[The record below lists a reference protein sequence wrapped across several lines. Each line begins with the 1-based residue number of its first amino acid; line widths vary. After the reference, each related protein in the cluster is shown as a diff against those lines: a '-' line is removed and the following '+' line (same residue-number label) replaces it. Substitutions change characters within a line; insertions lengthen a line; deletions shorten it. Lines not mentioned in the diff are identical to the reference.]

1 MEELSNNVIQI
12 DRVRCLECGAKYVKP
27 ADGGTVHENPGCPKC
42 GYSGWISATIP
53 AAANRGLM
61 GNGVRSGMAQPM
73 CANSPVKALGGL
85 RRFAGDLRPRQAVR
99 VH

>member
-12 DRVRCLECGAKYVKP
+12 DRVRCLECGSKYVKP

-42 GYSGWISATIP
+42 GYLGWISATIP
-53 AAANRGLM
+53 AAAKS
-61 GNGVRSGMAQPM
+61 V
-73 CANSPVKALGGL
+73 GL
-85 RRFAGDLRPRQAVR
+85 RRFAGDLRPHQAVR